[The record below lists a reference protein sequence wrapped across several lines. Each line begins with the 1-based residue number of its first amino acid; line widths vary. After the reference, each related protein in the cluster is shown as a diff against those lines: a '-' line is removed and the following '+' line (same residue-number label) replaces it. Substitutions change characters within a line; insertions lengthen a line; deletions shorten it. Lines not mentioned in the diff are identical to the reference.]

1 MIAGSQAR
9 QLGCGKVMKGRQ
21 MRWVCVLV
29 VLLGFAPQAFAAD
42 LDSDSD
48 LDVLRGSEPV
58 GPPSYTNWSG
68 FYFGGQGTYA
78 SGGANFAQA
87 TGPLI
92 SFLLRNTVVEQTFS
106 PSSWTVLGKGNS
118 TTTGFGGFVGYNSQW
133 SNLILGIEA
142 SYTDAQWSASS
153 TDSLARRMDSA
164 GTTYNVSVDG
174 TSSIK
179 LKDYGSLRGRFGYI
193 MGDFMPYGFLG
204 FVVGRADITKTATV
218 SDIEV
223 SDSTGAITGCLGG
236 VLPSCS
242 LTDTDNRTNQYIY
255 GYSGGVGL
263 DYAVT
268 HNFFL
273 RGEYEYIQ
281 FVNLGGLQLYLNNLR
296 VGAGYKF

>member
-1 MIAGSQAR
+1 
-9 QLGCGKVMKGRQ
+9 
-21 MRWVCVLV
+21 MRWVICVLLV
-29 VLLGFAPQAFAAD
+29 LGFAPQAFAAD

-58 GPPSYTNWSG
+58 GLATYTNWSG
-68 FYFGGQGTYA
+68 FYFGGQATYA
-78 SGGANFAQA
+78 SGGADFAQA

-106 PSSWTVLGKGNS
+106 PSSWQVLGKGDS

-133 SNLILGIEA
+133 SNVILGVEA
-142 SYTDAQWSASS
+142 NYTDAQWSASS

-174 TSSIK
+174 SSSIK
-179 LKDYGSLRGRFGYI
+179 LKDYGSLRARAGYI
-193 MGDFMPYGFLG
+193 MGNFMPYGFIG
-204 FVVGRADITKTATV
+204 FVVGRADIAKTATV
-218 SDIEV
+218 SDIET
-223 SDSTGAITGCLGG
+223 SDSTGQITGCLSS
-236 VLPSCS
+236 LPSCS

-268 HNFFL
+268 QNFFL

-296 VGAGYKF
+296 VGGGFKF